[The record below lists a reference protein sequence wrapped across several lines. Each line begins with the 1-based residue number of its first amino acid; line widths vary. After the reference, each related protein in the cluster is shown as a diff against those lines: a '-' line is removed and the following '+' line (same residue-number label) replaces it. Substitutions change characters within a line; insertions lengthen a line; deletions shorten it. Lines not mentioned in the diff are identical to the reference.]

1 MKLKEYLPSLL
12 ESLRVRRLNR
22 DELVQPVADP
32 LPVVVSMTSIPA
44 RLGILHLTVR
54 SLLNQTRK
62 PEKIVLWLHRDLR
75 GTLPESLSELEG
87 PVFETRYVDLE
98 CPHRKLIHSIAAFP
112 DRVVVTC
119 DDDMIYDPTWLERLY
134 ADHRQFPHSIIAHE
148 CRRIA
153 RDEAGELLPYRRW
166 PTVRVRGING
176 KALIPTGYAGV
187 LYPPGALLPE
197 ALNVELFMRLAP
209 TADDLWFKAMSLLN
223 GTEVRRSSAP
233 GPKPR
238 LIIGSQRVSLMRT
251 NVREDSNRQ
260 QWQAIC
266 NHFGRRIDA

>member
-1 MKLKEYLPSLL
+1 VKLKEYLPSFL
-12 ESLRVRRLNR
+12 ESLRVRRLQR
-22 DELVQPVADP
+22 DELVRAATDP

-54 SLLNQTRK
+54 SLLDQTRK
-62 PEKIVLWLHRDLR
+62 PERIVLWLHRDLR
-75 GTLPESLSELEG
+75 GTLPESLSGLEG
-87 PVFETRYVDLE
+87 PVFEIRYVDLE
-98 CPHRKLIHSIAAFP
+98 CPHRKLIHSLTAFP
-112 DRVVVTC
+112 DHAVVTC

-134 ADHRQFPHSIIAHE
+134 ADHVRFPNSIIAHE

-153 RDEAGELLPYRRW
+153 RASDGELLPYRRW
-166 PTVRVRGING
+166 PTVRVRGVDG
-176 KALIPTGYAGV
+176 KALVPTGYAGV
-187 LYPPGALLPE
+187 LYPPGALPPE
-197 ALNVELFMRLAP
+197 ALDVELFMRLAP

-223 GTEVRRSSAP
+223 GTGVRRSSAP
-233 GPKPR
+233 SPKPR

-266 NHFGRRIDA
+266 DHFGRRIDA

>member
-1 MKLKEYLPSLL
+1 MKLKEYFPSLR
-12 ESLRVRRLNR
+12 ESLRVRRLKR
-22 DELVQPVADP
+22 DELVRADVDP

-54 SLLNQTRK
+54 SLLIQTRK
-62 PEKIVLWLHRDLR
+62 PARIVLWLHRDLR
-75 GTLPESLSELEG
+75 GTLPETLSELEG
-87 PVFETRYVDLE
+87 PVFEIRYVDLE
-98 CPHRKLIHSIAAFP
+98 CPHRKLIHSITAFP
-112 DRVVVTC
+112 EDVVVTC

-134 ADHRQFPHSIIAHE
+134 VDHQRFPHSIIAHE

-166 PTVRVRGING
+166 PTVRLRGVNG
-176 KALIPTGYAGV
+176 KALVPTGYAGV
-187 LYPPGALLPE
+187 LYPPRALLPE
-197 ALNVELFMRLAP
+197 AQDVGLFMRLAP

-223 GTEVRRSSAP
+223 RTEVRRSSEP

-238 LIIGSQRVSLMRT
+238 LIIGSQRVSLMRK

-266 NHFGRRIDA
+266 DHFGRRIDV